1 MTVEALITRVL
12 LPKSHND
19 AELEIRF
26 DTDSDVMQFLV
37 NGKEVFGGDGSNNF
51 LQLFKR
57 ALEIWDSEEV
67 SE

>member
-1 MTVEALITRVL
+1 MTVEALITRVV

-19 AELEIRF
+19 AELEIRC
-26 DTDSDVMQFLV
+26 DTDNDVMLFLV
-37 NGKEVFGGDGSNNF
+37 NGKEVFGSDWSNNF